1 MKQKLLTTFITLVL
15 VLIMPV
21 TLLCWVF
28 LIPSQYGD
36 TFMGE
41 LKHKVQLLCETEG
54 KRIILVGGSSVAF
67 GIDSTLLEQHFPE
80 YRVINFGMYAA
91 LGTTVM
97 LDLSEPYIRE
107 GDIVILMPEQQ
118 AQTLSDYF
126 DASVMWQ
133 GVDGACELLL
143 SLTPEQ
149 QGMML
154 GYFPGFAAQKFAWGL
169 RGDMLQP
176 EGVYRRDSFNR
187 HGDVVSEIC
196 SQNVMPGGFDTNTP
210 IRFDPAI
217 VTGEFIERVNAYAAA
232 VTEKGAI
239 LWYGFCPMNASALE
253 TGSDVDAFYDALQAQ
268 LTFPILG
275 NPHNSILD
283 AGWFYD
289 TNFHLNA
296 SGKTVYTRN
305 LIRSIKAMLLDSS
318 PTQIAIPPIPEL
330 SESELWLGDDSH
342 WEYFLFEETNGSVT
356 IVGVT
361 GSGAQQQSLTV
372 PSTWNGM
379 AVTSIA
385 TNAFSNCENLKTVTI
400 QKNIRTIVDGA
411 FSGCGA
417 LERIVMEST
426 KPSDCT
432 VGPGLLDGTNAN
444 IHVIPDVL
452 STYRTDYFWSVHA
465 QHILPQEPF

>member
-1 MKQKLLTTFITLVL
+1 MKQKLLTTFIPLVL
-15 VLIMPV
+15 VLVIPV
-21 TLLCWVF
+21 TLLCWGF
-28 LIPSQYGD
+28 LIQSQYGD

-41 LKHKVQLLCETEG
+41 LKHKVQLLRETEG

-67 GIDSTLLEQHFPE
+67 GIDSSLLEQHFPD
-80 YRVINFGMYAA
+80 YRVVNFGMYAA

-133 GVDGACELLL
+133 GVDGAYELLF

-149 QGMML
+149 RGMML
-154 GYFPGFAAQKFAWGL
+154 GHFPSFAAQKFSWLL
-169 RGDMLQP
+169 RGDTPQP

-187 HGDVVSEIC
+187 YGDVVSEAC
-196 SQNVMPGGFDTNTP
+196 SQNVMTGGFDVNTP
-210 IRFDPAI
+210 IRFDPTM
-217 VTGEFIERVNAYAAA
+217 VTAEFIERVNTYAASI
-232 VTEKGAI
+232 TEKGAT
-239 LWYGFCPMNASALE
+239 LWYGFCPMNAAGIE
-253 TGSDVDAFYDALQAQ
+253 ADSDVDAYYTELQAQ

-275 NPHNSILD
+275 NPHDSILES
-283 AGWFYD
+283 GWFYD

-296 SGKTVYTRN
+296 SGKTVFTRT

-330 SESELWLGDDSH
+330 AETELWLGDDRH
-342 WEYFLFEETNGSVT
+342 WEYFLFEETNGSVA
-356 IVGVT
+356 IIGVT
-361 GSGAQQQSLTV
+361 GTGMQQQSLTV
-372 PSTWNGM
+372 PSNWNGM
-379 AVTSIA
+379 AVTSISA
-385 TNAFSNCENLKTVTI
+385 NAFTGCENLQTVTI
-400 QKNIRTIVDGA
+400 QKNIRTIADGA

-417 LERIVMEST
+417 LERIVMESA
-426 KPSDCT
+426 KPSECT
-432 VGPGLLDGTNAN
+432 VGQGLLDGTDA
-444 IHVIPDVL
+444 IVYVISDVL

-465 QHILPQEPF
+465 QYILPQE

>member
-15 VLIMPV
+15 VLVIPV
-21 TLLCWVF
+21 TLLCWGF
-28 LIPSQYGD
+28 LIQTQYGD

-41 LKHKVQLLCETEG
+41 LKHKVQLLRETEG
-54 KRIILVGGSSVAF
+54 KRIVVVGGSSVAF
-67 GIDSTLLEQHFPE
+67 GIDSALLEQHFPD
-80 YRVINFGMYAA
+80 YRVVNFGMYAA

-133 GVDGACELLL
+133 GVDGAYELLF

-149 QGMML
+149 RGMML
-154 GYFPGFAAQKFAWGL
+154 GSFPTFAAQKFTYLL
-169 RGDMLQP
+169 RHDAPQP

-187 HGDVVSEIC
+187 YGDVVSETC
-196 SQNVMPGGFDTNTP
+196 SQNVMTGGLDVNTP
-210 IRFDPAI
+210 IQFDLSM
-217 VTGEFIERVNAYAAA
+217 VTAEFIERVNAYAAS
-232 VTEKGAI
+232 VTEKGAV
-239 LWYGFCPMNASALE
+239 LWYGFCPMNAAAIE
-253 TGSDVDAFYDALQAQ
+253 DGSDVDAFYDALQAQ

-275 NPHNSILD
+275 NPHDSILD

-305 LIRSIKAMLLDSS
+305 LIRSIKAMLLDST

-330 SESELWLGDDSH
+330 AETELWLGDDSH
-342 WEYFLFEETNGSVT
+342 REYFLFEETNGSVT

-361 GSGAQQQSLTV
+361 GSGVQQQSLTV

-385 TNAFSNCENLKTVTI
+385 ANAFSSCENLETVTI
-400 QKNIRTIVDGA
+400 QKNIRTIADGA
-411 FSGCGA
+411 FSGSGA
-417 LERIVMEST
+417 LEHIVMEST
-426 KPSDCT
+426 KPSDCI
-432 VGPGLLDGTNAN
+432 VGTGLLDGTKASVY
-444 IHVIPDVL
+444 VIADVL
-452 STYRTDYFWSVHA
+452 SAYRTDYFWSVHA
-465 QHILPQEPF
+465 QRILPQEPF